1 MVVKDLAKQLN
12 ELYIKSWEQGVDI
25 EDYTVVTDCGCKGFS
40 GVLVVDTEKEVVYL
54 E

>member
-25 EDYTVVTDCGCKGFS
+25 EDYTIVTDCGCKGFS
-40 GVLVVDTEKEVVYL
+40 GELIVDTEKRVVYF